1 MPKGPIF
8 EKKNVLVLGGAGFL
22 GSHLCEKLL
31 HDSHVICVDTFIGSS
46 ERNIDLLLRNPD
58 FEFIRHDMTV
68 PLELES
74 FKELDRFRVK
84 FQGVQ
89 EIYNLACP
97 TSAKNFDKIRIATV
111 TANSLAVKNA
121 LDLAVKYNARF
132 VHGSTSVV
140 YGPRTPG
147 HPMFAE
153 TDLGTF
159 DHLGPRG
166 CYDEGKRFAETM
178 VQTYADA
185 QNLDAK
191 IARIFRTYGPRQ
203 RLFDGEMI
211 PDFAVDAL
219 DGTDLVIYGDET
231 FSTSLTFASDMV
243 EGLIKLM
250 AAPAGIGAV
259 NLGSDEEI
267 KLVDVA
273 RKIIALTGS
282 RSQIRFEAP
291 LLFITPLGLPDLTKA
306 KERLGWI
313 PLTRLEDGLAKAV
326 DYARANKALIDTM
339 RNEQ

>member
-1 MPKGPIF
+1 
-8 EKKNVLVLGGAGFL
+8 
-22 GSHLCEKLL
+22 
-31 HDSHVICVDTFIGSS
+31 
-46 ERNIDLLLRNPD
+46 
-58 FEFIRHDMTV
+58 
-68 PLELES
+68 
-74 FKELDRFRVK
+74 
-84 FQGVQ
+84 
-89 EIYNLACP
+89 
-97 TSAKNFDKIRIATV
+97 
-111 TANSLAVKNA
+111 
-121 LDLAVKYNARF
+121 
-132 VHGSTSVV
+132 
-140 YGPRTPG
+140 
-147 HPMFAE
+147 MFAE

-159 DHLGPRG
+159 DQLGPRG

-219 DGTDLVIYGDET
+219 DGRDLVIYGDET

-243 EGLIKLM
+243 EGLVKLM

-282 RSQIRFEAP
+282 TSQIRFEAP
-291 LLFITPLGLPDLTKA
+291 LLFITPLGLPDSPRPKNVWAGSRSRASRTALPK
-306 KERLGWI
+306 
-313 PLTRLEDGLAKAV
+313 PF

>member
-31 HDSHVICVDTFIGSS
+31 HDCHVICVDAFIGSS

-58 FEFIRHDMTV
+58 FEFIRHDMNV
-68 PLELES
+68 PLELEL

-89 EIYNLACP
+89 EVYNLACP
-97 TSAKNFDKIRIATV
+97 TSAKNFSKTRIATV

-140 YGPRTPG
+140 YGPRTSA

-153 TDLGTF
+153 TDLGVF

-219 DGTDLVIYGDET
+219 DGRDLVIYGDES

-243 EGLIKLM
+243 EGLVKLM

-273 RKIIALTGS
+273 RKVIALTGS
-282 RSQIRFEAP
+282 TSQIRYEAP

-339 RNEQ
+339 RNSE

>member
-140 YGPRTPG
+140 YGPRTSA

-282 RSQIRFEAP
+282 RSQIRYEAP

>member
-8 EKKNVLVLGGAGFL
+8 EKKNVVVVGGAGFL

-31 HDSHVICVDTFIGSS
+31 QSSHVICVDAFIGSS

-58 FEFIRHDMTV
+58 FELLRYDMTA

-74 FKELDRFRVK
+74 FKELNRFKIK

-97 TSAKNFDKIRIATV
+97 TSAKNFDKIRLQTAA
-111 TANSLAVKNA
+111 ANSLAVKNA

-132 VHGSTSVV
+132 VHGSSSVV
-140 YGPRTPG
+140 YGPRTPERM
-147 HPMFAE
+147 MFAE
-153 TDLGTF
+153 TDLGVLN
-159 DHLGPRG
+159 HLGPRG

-178 VQTYADA
+178 VATYVEAL
-185 QNLDAK
+185 NLDAK
-191 IARIFRTYGPRQ
+191 IARIFRTFGPRQ

-231 FSTSLTFASDMV
+231 FSTSLTYVSDMV
-243 EGLIKLM
+243 DGLVKLM

-259 NLGSDEEI
+259 NLGSDEEV

-273 RKIIALTGS
+273 RKIISLTGS
-282 RSQIRFEAP
+282 SSQIRYEAP
-291 LLFITPLGLPDLTKA
+291 LLFMTPLGLPDLTKT
-306 KERLGWI
+306 KDRLGWI
-313 PLTRLEDGLAKAV
+313 PLVRLEDGLSRAV

-339 RNEQ
+339 RNTS